1 MAILPS
7 PSGVHEVEVTVPDTI
22 TEWKAG
28 VLCLYSDTGLGLS
41 LNCLSL
47 SLPALLLGGHDA
59 IICDPQRSLHTQVT
73 VLNYLP
79 KYIWVRTFPN

>member
-7 PSGVHEVEVTVPDTI
+7 SSGVHEVEVTVPDTI

-28 VLCLYSDTGLGLS
+28 VLCLSSDTGLGLS

-59 IICDPQRSLHTQVT
+59 LLCDPQRSLHTKAM
-73 VLNYLP
+73 VLT
-79 KYIWVRTFPN
+79 TFPSIFG